1 MPFKAGDL
9 VSCKDDAYFAQL
21 SLKKNSGIVLEV
33 KKNSC
38 KVMFDDFKGGY
49 WLTDEHLSLRDDN
62 VIARRPKGDEAIS
75 PLFREVS
82 SLVQLAQAE
91 TFEIEKKRSNGK
103 ETLLLSLCTDKLTLP
118 QLDELRRRLGARLVR
133 LDILPHMMA
142 ELLLEVEYQV

>member
-9 VSCKDDAYFAQL
+9 VSCKDDAYFSQL

-49 WLTDEHLSLRDDN
+49 WLTDEHLQP
-62 VIARRPKGDEAIS
+62 AKAPAS
-75 PLFREVS
+75 PLFQEVS
-82 SLVQLAQAE
+82 RFAQLAEAE
-91 TFEIEKKRSNGK
+91 TFEIEKKRSDGK
-103 ETLLLSLCTDKLTLP
+103 ERLLLSLWTDKVTLP
-118 QLDELRRRLGARLVR
+118 QLDELRARLGKRLVR